1 MGFFSSFFKASEKA
15 VGKDIE
21 KEAVKAGEKAIEK
34 GIEKDVA
41 KNVEK
46 GVTQGFS
53 SGTMIAVASLP
64 IIGGVITAMMTADTA
79 KEAWDDLLDN
89 PTALVIIGGVAF
101 LILRK

>member
-1 MGFFSSFFKASEKA
+1 MGWFSGLFKSAEKGA
-15 VGKDIE
+15 VKDLE
-21 KEAVKAGEKAIEK
+21 KEAVKAGEQAVAK

-46 GVTQGFS
+46 GVGQGFS
-53 SGTMIAVASLP
+53 AGTMIAVASLP
-64 IIGGVITAMMTADTA
+64 IVGGVITAMMTADTA
-79 KEAWDDLLDN
+79 KEAFDDLLDN